1 MVLQFRHFFFH
12 GIKEKKCYSLI
23 IPPWRKY
30 HSTTEEKSFHHGGTI
45 FSTRW
50 NDLIVAYKYTNRK
63 EEKQE
68 NSHKK
73 HIFTLEMKHIKNTHQ
88 THFRV
93 MKKIYPKKW
102 LELHPYKQ
110 TNSVDQYYV
119 GIANEIHKR
128 LYSSTIA
135 DAFEEEENIRY
146 TSLCLAAWFEDVISQ
161 TGIWQAFT
169 AECRKRYGAYLPFYP
184 IKGDYFPDEINLED
198 IRFLLWHHIQ
208 YLCRGISAINPENP
222 GIEQT
227 AQEIYGLLAE
237 EYETA
242 PENER
247 MQEFLYHSAMG
258 EEDFFRYREIL
269 DWFHYQCYFNIENV
283 AQCRDEAERL
293 LDDEKITPEMAETLI
308 YATRTSLT
316 FKGRRNLLSLTSP
329 EWLALIGKAHPE
341 HQLWGKVKVRKNS
354 CYLLEKEDDRYLYV
368 KDLCSED
375 EGEFKITKKSLNLS
389 AIRSR
394 EVGKS
399 TLICE
404 LIYFGNAWWQCG
416 MLLENKY
423 NQKMAEYVDDL
434 TKQKEK
440 TNEKAAFHDFI
451 KASGGKS
458 FVFCQSQEEIS
469 DFLLNK
475 MDYNLKEGLDI
486 PRINTEN
493 GAMLMAN
500 PHTGLHIQFKL
511 CECIK
516 SPDNPNYNK
525 EEAEKNAI
533 MFIVNPDIIPYQ
545 LSCILQDEGMLPDA
559 YLNSLQRKEYGQEF
573 IRKNAHFLTDYFHY
587 RCREKDFDLNSAT
600 L

>member
-258 EEDFFRYREIL
+258 EEDFFHYREIL

-341 HQLWGKVKVRKNS
+341 HQLWGKVKARENS
-354 CYLLEKEDDRYLYV
+354 CYLLEKEDDEFLYV

-404 LIYFGNAWWQCG
+404 LIYFGNTWWQCG

-423 NQKMAEYVDDL
+423 DQKMAEYVDDL

-475 MDYNLKEGLDI
+475 MGYGLKEDLDI
-486 PRINTEN
+486 PRIHTET

-500 PHTGLHIQFKL
+500 SHTGLHIQFKL

-516 SPDNPNYNK
+516 SPDNPYYNK

-559 YLNSLQRKEYGQEF
+559 YLNSLQGKEYGQEF

-587 RCREKDFDLNSAT
+587 RCREKDFD
-600 L
+600 

>member
-258 EEDFFRYREIL
+258 EEDFFHYREIL

-293 LDDEKITPEMAETLI
+293 QDDEKITPEMAETLI

-341 HQLWGKVKVRKNS
+341 HQLWGKVKARENS
-354 CYLLEKEDDRYLYV
+354 CYLLEKEDDEFLYV

-394 EVGKS
+394 EAGKS

-423 NQKMAEYVDDL
+423 DQKMAEYVDDL

-440 TNEKAAFHDFI
+440 TNEKATFHDFI

-475 MDYNLKEGLDI
+475 MGYGLKEDLDI
-486 PRINTEN
+486 PRIHTET

-559 YLNSLQRKEYGQEF
+559 YLNSLQGKEYGQEF

-587 RCREKDFDLNSAT
+587 RCREKDFD
-600 L
+600 

>member
-1 MVLQFRHFFFH
+1 MVLQFRFFFFH

-23 IPPWRKY
+23 VPPWRKY

-169 AECRKRYGAYLPFYP
+169 AECRKRYGTYLPFYP

-283 AQCRDEAERL
+283 AQYRDEAERL

-341 HQLWGKVKVRKNS
+341 HQLWGKVKARENS
-354 CYLLEKEDDRYLYV
+354 CYLLEKEDDEFLYV

-394 EVGKS
+394 EAGKS

-423 NQKMAEYVDDL
+423 DQKMAEYVDDL

-440 TNEKAAFHDFI
+440 TNEKATFHDFI

-475 MDYNLKEGLDI
+475 MEYGLKEDLDI
-486 PRINTEN
+486 PRIHTET

-545 LSCILQDEGMLPDA
+545 LSCTLQDEGMLPDA
-559 YLNSLQRKEYGQEF
+559 YLNSLQGKEYGQEF
-573 IRKNAHFLTDYFHY
+573 IRKNAHFLTDYFHH
-587 RCREKDFDLNSAT
+587 RCRKKDFD
-600 L
+600 

>member
-1 MVLQFRHFFFH
+1 MVLQFRFFFFP

-23 IPPWRKY
+23 VPPWRKY

-45 FSTRW
+45 FPTRW

-258 EEDFFRYREIL
+258 EEDFFHYREIL

-293 LDDEKITPEMAETLI
+293 QDDEKITPEMAETLI

-329 EWLALIGKAHPE
+329 EWLALIGNAHPE
-341 HQLWGKVKVRKNS
+341 HQLWGKVKVRENS

-375 EGEFKITKKSLNLS
+375 KGEFKITKKSLNLS

-451 KASGGKS
+451 KASGEKS

-493 GAMLMAN
+493 GAMLMAD

-516 SPDNPNYNK
+516 SPDNPYYNK

-533 MFIVNPDIIPYQ
+533 MFIVNPDVIPYQ

-559 YLNSLQRKEYGQEF
+559 YLNSLQGKEYGQEF

-587 RCREKDFDLNSAT
+587 RCREKDFD
-600 L
+600 

>member
-73 HIFTLEMKHIKNTHQ
+73 HIFTLEMKHIKNTPQ

-308 YATRTSLT
+308 YATRTSLK

-329 EWLALIGKAHPE
+329 EWLALIGNAHPE
-341 HQLWGKVKVRKNS
+341 HQLWGKVKVRENS

-587 RCREKDFDLNSAT
+587 RCREKDFD
-600 L
+600 

>member
-1 MVLQFRHFFFH
+1 MVLQFRYFFFH

-23 IPPWRKY
+23 VPSWRKY

-293 LDDEKITPEMAETLI
+293 LDDEKITPEMAEPLI

-423 NQKMAEYVDDL
+423 DQKIAEYVDDL

-475 MDYNLKEGLDI
+475 MEYGLKEDLDI
-486 PRINTEN
+486 PRIHTET

-533 MFIVNPDIIPYQ
+533 MFIVNPDVIPYQ

-559 YLNSLQRKEYGQEF
+559 YLNSLQGKEYGQEF

-587 RCREKDFDLNSAT
+587 RCREKDFD
-600 L
+600 

>member
-293 LDDEKITPEMAETLI
+293 QDDEKITPEMAEPLI

-329 EWLALIGKAHPE
+329 EWLALIGNAHPE
-341 HQLWGKVKVRKNS
+341 HQLWGKVKARENS
-354 CYLLEKEDDRYLYV
+354 CYLLEKEDDEFLYV

-394 EVGKS
+394 EAGKS

-423 NQKMAEYVDDL
+423 DQKMAEYVDDL

-587 RCREKDFDLNSAT
+587 RCREKDFD
-600 L
+600 

>member
-341 HQLWGKVKVRKNS
+341 HQLWGKVKARENS
-354 CYLLEKEDDRYLYV
+354 CYLLEKEDDEFLYV

-423 NQKMAEYVDDL
+423 DQKMAEYVDDL

-440 TNEKAAFHDFI
+440 TNEKATFHDFI

-587 RCREKDFDLNSAT
+587 RCREKDFD
-600 L
+600 

>member
-23 IPPWRKY
+23 IPRWRKY
-30 HSTTEEKSFHHGGTI
+30 HSTTEEKSFYHGGTI

-93 MKKIYPKKW
+93 MKKIYPQKW

-329 EWLALIGKAHPE
+329 EWLALIGNAHPE
-341 HQLWGKVKVRKNS
+341 HQLWGKVKARENS
-354 CYLLEKEDDRYLYV
+354 CYLLEKEDDEFLYV

-394 EVGKS
+394 EAGKS

-423 NQKMAEYVDDL
+423 DQKMAEYVDDL

-440 TNEKAAFHDFI
+440 TNEKATFHDFI

-475 MDYNLKEGLDI
+475 MGYGLKEDLDI
-486 PRINTEN
+486 PRIHTET

-587 RCREKDFDLNSAT
+587 RCREKDFD
-600 L
+600 

>member
-258 EEDFFRYREIL
+258 EEDFFHYREIL

-293 LDDEKITPEMAETLI
+293 QDDEKITPEMAETLI

-329 EWLALIGKAHPE
+329 EWLALIGNAHPE

-404 LIYFGNAWWQCG
+404 LIYFGNTWWQCG

-451 KASGGKS
+451 KASGEKS

-516 SPDNPNYNK
+516 SPDNPYYNK

-533 MFIVNPDIIPYQ
+533 MFIVNPDVIPYQ

-559 YLNSLQRKEYGQEF
+559 YLNSLQGKEYGQEF

-587 RCREKDFDLNSAT
+587 RCREKDFD
-600 L
+600 

>member
-1 MVLQFRHFFFH
+1 MVLQFRFFFFP

-23 IPPWRKY
+23 VPPWRKY

-45 FSTRW
+45 FPTRW

-63 EEKQE
+63 EGKQE

-73 HIFTLEMKHIKNTHQ
+73 HIFTPEMKHIKNTHQ

-283 AQCRDEAERL
+283 AQYRDEAERL

-329 EWLALIGKAHPE
+329 EWLALVGKAHPE
-341 HQLWGKVKVRKNS
+341 HQLWGKVKARENS
-354 CYLLEKEDDRYLYV
+354 CYLLEKEDDEFLYV

-423 NQKMAEYVDDL
+423 DQKMAEYVDDL

-440 TNEKAAFHDFI
+440 TNEKATFHDFI

-475 MDYNLKEGLDI
+475 MGYGLKEDLDI
-486 PRINTEN
+486 PRIHTET

-516 SPDNPNYNK
+516 SPDNPYYNK

-533 MFIVNPDIIPYQ
+533 MFIVNPDVIPYQ

-559 YLNSLQRKEYGQEF
+559 YLNSLQGKEYGQEF

-587 RCREKDFDLNSAT
+587 RCREKDFD
-600 L
+600 

>member
-30 HSTTEEKSFHHGGTI
+30 HSTTEEKSFHHGGPI

-258 EEDFFRYREIL
+258 EEDFFHYREIL

-293 LDDEKITPEMAETLI
+293 QDDEKITPEMAETLI

-329 EWLALIGKAHPE
+329 EWLALIGNAHPE
-341 HQLWGKVKVRKNS
+341 HQLWGKVKVRENS

-375 EGEFKITKKSLNLS
+375 KGEFKITKKSLNLS

-451 KASGGKS
+451 KASGEKS

-493 GAMLMAN
+493 GAMLMAD

-516 SPDNPNYNK
+516 SPDNPYYNK

-533 MFIVNPDIIPYQ
+533 MFIVNPDVIPYQ

-559 YLNSLQRKEYGQEF
+559 YLNSLQGKEYGQEF

-587 RCREKDFDLNSAT
+587 RCREKDFD
-600 L
+600 

>member
-258 EEDFFRYREIL
+258 EEDFFHYREIL

-329 EWLALIGKAHPE
+329 EWLALIGNAHPE
-341 HQLWGKVKVRKNS
+341 HQLWGKVKVRENS

-375 EGEFKITKKSLNLS
+375 EGEFKITKESLNLS

-587 RCREKDFDLNSAT
+587 RCREKDFD
-600 L
+600 

>member
-341 HQLWGKVKVRKNS
+341 HQLWGKVKARENS
-354 CYLLEKEDDRYLYV
+354 CYLLEKEDDEFLYV

-451 KASGGKS
+451 KVSGGKS

-587 RCREKDFDLNSAT
+587 RCREKDFD
-600 L
+600 

>member
-258 EEDFFRYREIL
+258 EEDFFHYREIL

-329 EWLALIGKAHPE
+329 EWLALIGNAHPE

-394 EVGKS
+394 EAGKS

-587 RCREKDFDLNSAT
+587 RCREKDFD
-600 L
+600 

>member
-30 HSTTEEKSFHHGGTI
+30 HSTTEEKSFHHSGMI

-258 EEDFFRYREIL
+258 EEDFFHYREIL

-440 TNEKAAFHDFI
+440 TNEKAAFPDFI

-559 YLNSLQRKEYGQEF
+559 YLNSLQGKEYGQEF

-587 RCREKDFDLNSAT
+587 RCREKDFD
-600 L
+600 

>member
-93 MKKIYPKKW
+93 MKKIYPQKW

-258 EEDFFRYREIL
+258 EEDFFHYREIL

-341 HQLWGKVKVRKNS
+341 HQLWGKVKARENS
-354 CYLLEKEDDRYLYV
+354 CYLLEKEDDEFLYV

-404 LIYFGNAWWQCG
+404 LIYFGNTWWQCG

-423 NQKMAEYVDDL
+423 DQKMAEYVDDL

-475 MDYNLKEGLDI
+475 MGYGLKEDLDI
-486 PRINTEN
+486 PRIHTET

-500 PHTGLHIQFKL
+500 SHTGLHIQFKL

-516 SPDNPNYNK
+516 SPDNPYYNK

-533 MFIVNPDIIPYQ
+533 MFIVNPDVIPYQ

-559 YLNSLQRKEYGQEF
+559 YLNSLQGKEYGQEF

-587 RCREKDFDLNSAT
+587 RCREKDFD
-600 L
+600 

>member
-341 HQLWGKVKVRKNS
+341 HQLWGKVKARENS
-354 CYLLEKEDDRYLYV
+354 CYLLEKEDDEFLYV

-394 EVGKS
+394 EAGKS

-423 NQKMAEYVDDL
+423 DQKMAEYVDDL

-440 TNEKAAFHDFI
+440 TNEKATFHDFI

-475 MDYNLKEGLDI
+475 MGYGLKEDLDI
-486 PRINTEN
+486 PRIHTET

-516 SPDNPNYNK
+516 SPDTPNYNK

-559 YLNSLQRKEYGQEF
+559 YLNSLQGKEYGQEF

-587 RCREKDFDLNSAT
+587 RCREKDFD
-600 L
+600 

>member
-283 AQCRDEAERL
+283 AQYRDEAERL

-341 HQLWGKVKVRKNS
+341 HQLWGKVKARENS

-423 NQKMAEYVDDL
+423 DQKIAEYVDDL

-587 RCREKDFDLNSAT
+587 RCREKDFD
-600 L
+600 

>member
-30 HSTTEEKSFHHGGTI
+30 HSTTEEKSFHHGRMI

-329 EWLALIGKAHPE
+329 EWLALIGNAHPE
-341 HQLWGKVKVRKNS
+341 HQLWGKVKVRENS

-394 EVGKS
+394 EAGKS

-587 RCREKDFDLNSAT
+587 RCREKDFD
-600 L
+600 

>member
-258 EEDFFRYREIL
+258 EEDFFHYREIL

-341 HQLWGKVKVRKNS
+341 HQLWGKVKVRENS

-533 MFIVNPDIIPYQ
+533 MFIPDIIPYQ

-587 RCREKDFDLNSAT
+587 RCREKDFD
-600 L
+600 

>member
-258 EEDFFRYREIL
+258 EEDFFHYREIL

-329 EWLALIGKAHPE
+329 EWLALIGNAHPE
-341 HQLWGKVKVRKNS
+341 HQLWGKVKVRENS

-451 KASGGKS
+451 KASGEKS

-493 GAMLMAN
+493 GAMLMAD

-516 SPDNPNYNK
+516 SPDNPYYNK

-587 RCREKDFDLNSAT
+587 RCREKDFD
-600 L
+600 

>member
-30 HSTTEEKSFHHGGTI
+30 HSTTEEKSFYHGGTI

-258 EEDFFRYREIL
+258 EEDFFHYREIL

-293 LDDEKITPEMAETLI
+293 QDDEKITPEMAETLI

-341 HQLWGKVKVRKNS
+341 HQLWGKVKARENS
-354 CYLLEKEDDRYLYV
+354 CYLLEKEDDEFLYV

-394 EVGKS
+394 EAGKS

-404 LIYFGNAWWQCG
+404 LIYFGNTWWQCG

-423 NQKMAEYVDDL
+423 DQKMAEYVDDL

-440 TNEKAAFHDFI
+440 TNEKATFHDFI

-475 MDYNLKEGLDI
+475 MGYGLKEDLDI
-486 PRINTEN
+486 PRIHTET

-559 YLNSLQRKEYGQEF
+559 YLNSLQGKEYGQEF

-587 RCREKDFDLNSAT
+587 RCREKDFD
-600 L
+600 

>member
-258 EEDFFRYREIL
+258 EEDFFHYREIL

-394 EVGKS
+394 EAGKS

-440 TNEKAAFHDFI
+440 TNEKAAFPDFI

-587 RCREKDFDLNSAT
+587 RCREKDFD
-600 L
+600 

>member
-30 HSTTEEKSFHHGGTI
+30 HSTTEEKSFHHSGMI

-258 EEDFFRYREIL
+258 EEDFFHYREIL

-341 HQLWGKVKVRKNS
+341 HQLWGKVKARENS
-354 CYLLEKEDDRYLYV
+354 CYLLEKEDDEFLYV

-394 EVGKS
+394 EAGES

-404 LIYFGNAWWQCG
+404 LIYFGNTWWQCG

-423 NQKMAEYVDDL
+423 DQKMAEYVDDL

-440 TNEKAAFHDFI
+440 TNEKATFHDFI

-475 MDYNLKEGLDI
+475 MGYGLKEDLDI
-486 PRINTEN
+486 PRIHTET

-559 YLNSLQRKEYGQEF
+559 YLNSLQGKEYGQEF

-587 RCREKDFDLNSAT
+587 RCREKDFD
-600 L
+600 

>member
-258 EEDFFRYREIL
+258 EEDFFHYREIL

-329 EWLALIGKAHPE
+329 EWLALIGNAHPE

-394 EVGKS
+394 EAGKS

-451 KASGGKS
+451 KVSGGKS

-587 RCREKDFDLNSAT
+587 RCREKDFD
-600 L
+600 

>member
-258 EEDFFRYREIL
+258 EEDFFHYREIL

-341 HQLWGKVKVRKNS
+341 HQLWGKVKARENS
-354 CYLLEKEDDRYLYV
+354 CYLLEKEDDEFLYV

-440 TNEKAAFHDFI
+440 TNEKATFHDFI

-493 GAMLMAN
+493 GAMLMAD

-516 SPDNPNYNK
+516 SPDNPYYNK

-533 MFIVNPDIIPYQ
+533 MFIVNPDVIPYQ

-559 YLNSLQRKEYGQEF
+559 YLNSLQGKEYGQEF

-587 RCREKDFDLNSAT
+587 RCREKDFD
-600 L
+600 

>member
-1 MVLQFRHFFFH
+1 MVLQCRHFFFP

-110 TNSVDQYYV
+110 TNSVEQYYV

-258 EEDFFRYREIL
+258 EEDFFHYREIL

-587 RCREKDFDLNSAT
+587 RCREKDFD
-600 L
+600 

>member
-30 HSTTEEKSFHHGGTI
+30 HSTTEEKSFHHSGMI

-169 AECRKRYGAYLPFYP
+169 AECRKQYGAYLPFYP

-341 HQLWGKVKVRKNS
+341 HQLWGKVKARENS
-354 CYLLEKEDDRYLYV
+354 CYLLEKEDDEFLYV

-394 EVGKS
+394 EAGKS

-423 NQKMAEYVDDL
+423 DQKMAEYVDDL

-440 TNEKAAFHDFI
+440 TNEKATFHDFI

-475 MDYNLKEGLDI
+475 MGYGLKEDLDI
-486 PRINTEN
+486 PRIHTET

-573 IRKNAHFLTDYFHY
+573 IRKNAHFLTDYFHH
-587 RCREKDFDLNSAT
+587 RCREKDFD
-600 L
+600 

>member
-258 EEDFFRYREIL
+258 EEDFFHYREIL

-341 HQLWGKVKVRKNS
+341 HQLWGKVKARENS
-354 CYLLEKEDDRYLYV
+354 CYLLEKEDDEFLYV

-394 EVGKS
+394 EAGKS

-423 NQKMAEYVDDL
+423 DQKMAEYVDDL

-440 TNEKAAFHDFI
+440 TNEKATFHDFI

-475 MDYNLKEGLDI
+475 MGYGLKEDLDI
-486 PRINTEN
+486 PRIHTET

-559 YLNSLQRKEYGQEF
+559 YLNSLQGKEYGQEF

-587 RCREKDFDLNSAT
+587 RCREKDFD
-600 L
+600 

>member
-258 EEDFFRYREIL
+258 EEDFFHYREIL

-341 HQLWGKVKVRKNS
+341 HQLWGKVKARENS
-354 CYLLEKEDDRYLYV
+354 CYLLEKEDDEYLYV

-375 EGEFKITKKSLNLS
+375 ESEFKITKKSLNLS

-423 NQKMAEYVDDL
+423 DQKIAEYVDDL

-545 LSCILQDEGMLPDA
+545 LSCTLQDEGMLPDA
-559 YLNSLQRKEYGQEF
+559 YLNSLQGKEYGQEF

-587 RCREKDFDLNSAT
+587 RCREKDFD
-600 L
+600 

>member
-12 GIKEKKCYSLI
+12 SIKEKKCYSLI

-30 HSTTEEKSFHHGGTI
+30 HSTTEEKSFYHGGTI

-258 EEDFFRYREIL
+258 EEDFFHYREIL

-394 EVGKS
+394 EAGKS

-440 TNEKAAFHDFI
+440 TNEKATFHDFI

-525 EEAEKNAI
+525 KEAEKNAI

-559 YLNSLQRKEYGQEF
+559 YLNSLQGKEYGQEF

-587 RCREKDFDLNSAT
+587 RCREKDFD
-600 L
+600 

>member
-73 HIFTLEMKHIKNTHQ
+73 HIFTLEMKHIKNTPQ

-329 EWLALIGKAHPE
+329 EWLALIGNAHPE
-341 HQLWGKVKVRKNS
+341 HQLWGKVKVRENS

-573 IRKNAHFLTDYFHY
+573 IRKNAHFLTCLLYTSPSPRD
-587 RCREKDFDLNSAT
+587 CS
-600 L
+600 

>member
-1 MVLQFRHFFFH
+1 
-12 GIKEKKCYSLI
+12 
-23 IPPWRKY
+23 
-30 HSTTEEKSFHHGGTI
+30 
-45 FSTRW
+45 
-50 NDLIVAYKYTNRK
+50 
-63 EEKQE
+63 
-68 NSHKK
+68 
-73 HIFTLEMKHIKNTHQ
+73 
-88 THFRV
+88 

-169 AECRKRYGAYLPFYP
+169 AECWKRYGAYLPFYP

-329 EWLALIGKAHPE
+329 EWLALIGNAHPE
-341 HQLWGKVKVRKNS
+341 HQLWGKVKVRENS

-587 RCREKDFDLNSAT
+587 RCREKDFD
-600 L
+600 

>member
-30 HSTTEEKSFHHGGTI
+30 HSTTEEKSFHHGGMI

-258 EEDFFRYREIL
+258 EEDFFHYREIL

-587 RCREKDFDLNSAT
+587 RCREKDFD
-600 L
+600 

>member
-23 IPPWRKY
+23 APLWRKY
-30 HSTTEEKSFHHGGTI
+30 HSTTEEKSFHHGRTI

-341 HQLWGKVKVRKNS
+341 HQLWGKVKARENS
-354 CYLLEKEDDRYLYV
+354 CYLLEKEDDEFLYV

-404 LIYFGNAWWQCG
+404 LIYFGNTWWQCG

-423 NQKMAEYVDDL
+423 DQKMAEYVDDL

-475 MDYNLKEGLDI
+475 MGYGLKEALDI
-486 PRINTEN
+486 PRIHTET

-573 IRKNAHFLTDYFHY
+573 IRKNAYFLTDYFHY
-587 RCREKDFDLNSAT
+587 RCREKDFD
-600 L
+600 

>member
-258 EEDFFRYREIL
+258 EEDFFHYREIL

-493 GAMLMAN
+493 GAMLMSN

-587 RCREKDFDLNSAT
+587 RCREKDFD
-600 L
+600 